1 MKRID
6 TRLTDYI
13 AMGEAFE
20 LSPFQKTAQKS
31 KGQFFTPPSIARFM
45 ANQITLHDS
54 VVSLLDPGAG
64 SGILTAAVCERL
76 LAEEAPFQIDVH
88 LFENDPDIL
97 PVLKESIAHIKS
109 VFQETHHSLTYE
121 ISSDDFIETHA
132 CFFDE
137 QNLFGATPRHPQYD
151 VIISNPPYFKLSKI
165 DHQSYLMRQIVHGQP
180 NIYMFFMALSAAL
193 LKEHGQMVFITPRSY
208 CSGLY
213 FKRFR
218 NWFLQQIR
226 PVFFH
231 LFESR
236 SKTFKQQVLQETV
249 ILKAVKQAESP
260 SYITISTSED
270 AELQHLH
277 TIYPAYDTVIRSAG
291 DDSMIHLPSNELD
304 LEIVDIIRSWYDT
317 FFDLGFRISTGPV
330 VSFRA
335 TQYLTEKKSYDG
347 VHRVPLLWMN
357 HLQDFSVQFPVV
369 PFKKPQTM
377 LKTEA
382 SSKLLIKNQYYVLVK
397 RFSSKEQKR
406 RLYASY
412 YSPKLLDHTDY
423 FGLENHVNY
432 IWKPVKGLS
441 QEESLGIMA
450 LLNSS
455 LFDRYFRVMN
465 GHTQVNAS
473 EILHM
478 PFPSYEAIIEIGET
492 IKYQNCSPK
501 KFDAMQIDTTVMNFL
516 HIPQRIQDALS

>member
-1 MKRID
+1 MKTID
-6 TRLTDYI
+6 TRFTDYI
-13 AMGEAFE
+13 AMGGI
-20 LSPFQKTAQKS
+20 SDVQKTAQKN

-45 ANQITLHDS
+45 AEQITLHDP
-54 VVSLLDPGAG
+54 VISLLDPGAG
-64 SGILTAAVCERL
+64 AGILTAAVCERL
-76 LAEEAPFQIDVH
+76 LAEETPFHIHAH

-97 PVLKESIAHIKS
+97 PVLKENMAYIKS
-109 VFQETHHSLTYE
+109 VFQGTPHSLTLD
-121 ISSDDFIETHA
+121 IFSDDFIETNA

-137 QNLFGATPRHPQYD
+137 QNLFGATTRSPQYD
-151 VIISNPPYFKLSKI
+151 VIISNPPYFKLSKT

-180 NIYMFFMALSAAL
+180 NIYMLFMALSAAL

-218 NWFLQQIR
+218 NWFLQRIR

-249 ILKAVKQAESP
+249 ILKAVKQAENP
-260 SYITISTSED
+260 SHITISTSKD
-270 AELQHLH
+270 AELQNFY
-277 TIYPAYDTVIRSAG
+277 TIYPAYNTVVRSAD

-304 LEIVDIIRSWYDT
+304 LEIVDIIRSWNET
-317 FFDLGFRISTGPV
+317 FFHLGFRISTGPV

-335 TQYLTEKKSYDG
+335 TEYLTEKKSYDG

-357 HLQDFSVQFPVV
+357 HLQDFSVQFPVIRL
-369 PFKKPQTM
+369 KKPQTM

-382 SSKLLIKNQYYVLVK
+382 SSKLLIKNQYYVFVK

-412 YSPKLLDHTDY
+412 YSPVLLDHTDY

-432 IWKPVKGLS
+432 IWKPVQGLS

-455 LFDRYFRVMN
+455 LFDSYFRVMN

-478 PFPSYEAIIEIGET
+478 PFPSYEAILNLG
-492 IKYQNCSPK
+492 KVMKHQNCPPNT
-501 KFDAMQIDTTVMNFL
+501 FDAKQINTTVMNFL
-516 HIPQRIQDALS
+516 HIPQRIQDALL

>member
-1 MKRID
+1 
-6 TRLTDYI
+6 
-13 AMGEAFE
+13 
-20 LSPFQKTAQKS
+20 
-31 KGQFFTPPSIARFM
+31 
-45 ANQITLHDS
+45 
-54 VVSLLDPGAG
+54 
-64 SGILTAAVCERL
+64 
-76 LAEEAPFQIDVH
+76 
-88 LFENDPDIL
+88 
-97 PVLKESIAHIKS
+97 
-109 VFQETHHSLTYE
+109 
-121 ISSDDFIETHA
+121 
-132 CFFDE
+132 
-137 QNLFGATPRHPQYD
+137 
-151 VIISNPPYFKLSKI
+151 
-165 DHQSYLMRQIVHGQP
+165 
-180 NIYMFFMALSAAL
+180 
-193 LKEHGQMVFITPRSY
+193 MVFITPRSY

-218 NWFLQQIR
+218 NWFLQRIR

-249 ILKAVKQAESP
+249 ILKAVKQAGNP
-260 SYITISTSED
+260 SHITISTSKD
-270 AELQHLH
+270 AELQNLY
-277 TIYPAYDTVIRSAG
+277 TIYPAYNTVVRSAD

-304 LEIVDIIRSWYDT
+304 LEIVDIIRSWNDT
-317 FFDLGFRISTGPV
+317 FFHLGFRISTGPV

-335 TQYLTEKKSYDG
+335 TEYLTEKKSYDG

-357 HLQDFSVQFPVV
+357 HLQDFSVQFPIIRL
-369 PFKKPQTM
+369 KKPQTM

-382 SSKLLIKNQYYVLVK
+382 SSKLLIKNQYYVFVK

-412 YSPKLLDHTDY
+412 YSPVILDHTDY

-455 LFDRYFRVMN
+455 LFDSYFRVMN

-473 EILHM
+473 EILQM
-478 PFPSYEAIIEIGET
+478 PFPSYEAIFNLGKV
-492 IKYQNCSPK
+492 IKHQNCPPNT
-501 KFDAMQIDTTVMNFL
+501 FDAKQINSTVMNLL
-516 HIPQRIQDALS
+516 HIPQRIQDALL